1 MPHGFTLLNK
11 FVYPTTLYVLGQME
25 AGSMSG
31 YMLDPDWVWA
41 GVPRQEVYQDL
52 SVPLIV
58 PGGKYIAL
66 CVCLQTSARWD
77 LTAVCWEPRYGSGRS
92 PSSWAVLNQSLLQ
105 IWPSRWRSLAG
116 GSQLV
121 GFIFRSHCQLGL
133 WFWAVYGDFTCS
145 LQ

>member
-1 MPHGFTLLNK
+1 
-11 FVYPTTLYVLGQME
+11 ME
-25 AGSMSG
+25 AGNMSN

-77 LTAVCWEPRYGSGRS
+77 LMAICWEPRYGSGQS
-92 PSSWAVLNQSLLQ
+92 PSSWAGLNQSLLQ
-105 IWPSRWRSLAG
+105 I
-116 GSQLV
+116 
-121 GFIFRSHCQLGL
+121 
-133 WFWAVYGDFTCS
+133 
-145 LQ
+145 